1 MGIHR
6 EEKQMYGLAHCAV
19 HHNFWTIV
27 PLELILP
34 HDFRQRGKNLGEE
47 TSRQP
52 LQSFL
57 RTSLSP
63 KPTFF
68 FASSGSWRMCGTG
81 LTLCVLVMSKLKSG
95 CKKFPS
101 SQAPQQDPCNK
112 GDPALQKS
120 SKNIIS
126 ILSVIL
132 KWRANCAL
140 KSSWIS

>member
-57 RTSLSP
+57 RTSLSLLLEDISFP
-63 KPTFF
+63 KAHLLFCLQWILEDVWYR
-68 FASSGSWRMCGTG
+68 SDS
-81 LTLCVLVMSKLKSG
+81 LCLGYV
-95 CKKFPS
+95 
-101 SQAPQQDPCNK
+101 
-112 GDPALQKS
+112 
-120 SKNIIS
+120 
-126 ILSVIL
+126 
-132 KWRANCAL
+132 
-140 KSSWIS
+140 

>member
-1 MGIHR
+1 
-6 EEKQMYGLAHCAV
+6 MYGLAHCAV

-57 RTSLSP
+57 RTSLSLLLEDISFP
-63 KPTFF
+63 KAHLLF
-68 FASSGSWRMCGTG
+68 WMCGTG
-81 LTLCVLVMSKLKSG
+81 LTLCVLVMSELKLG
-95 CKKFPS
+95 CNKFPS

-112 GDPALQKS
+112 G
-120 SKNIIS
+120 
-126 ILSVIL
+126 ILHYR
-132 KWRANCAL
+132 RAVR
-140 KSSWIS
+140 I